1 MKYKVMFFGT
11 PEIAKIV
18 LETLFNMH
26 EVDLIAVVSQ
36 PDAHFDR
43 KKNVIYSPV
52 KQFCLDHNI
61 KLFQPEKIKEI
72 EEEIRILGPDII
84 ITCAFGQFINRGII
98 DIPKYKIVNIHAS
111 LLPKLRG
118 GAPIHYAILNG
129 ELKTGI
135 TLMHTIKKMDAG
147 NILFQRSLEINDC
160 TTTKSLTLELANLS
174 ALMIKEHF
182 LELVKPNLVGI
193 QQDENSVSFAY
204 NIQKDQN
211 IINFD
216 QPAFFINRF
225 VNAMYD
231 KPIAI
236 MQYNG
241 VSIKVY
247 QVKITNQKSCQKPG
261 TIMIFKNQLFVSTQD
276 FDIELLLIQLPNK
289 KPLSPKVLL
298 NGKNP
303 FIN

>member
-1 MKYKVMFFGT
+1 
-11 PEIAKIV
+11 
-18 LETLFNMH
+18 
-26 EVDLIAVVSQ
+26 
-36 PDAHFDR
+36 
-43 KKNVIYSPV
+43 
-52 KQFCLDHNI
+52 
-61 KLFQPEKIKEI
+61 
-72 EEEIRILGPDII
+72 
-84 ITCAFGQFINRGII
+84 
-98 DIPKYKIVNIHAS
+98 
-111 LLPKLRG
+111 
-118 GAPIHYAILNG
+118 
-129 ELKTGI
+129 
-135 TLMHTIKKMDAG
+135 MHTIKKMDAG

>member
-43 KKNVIYSPV
+43 KKNVVYSPV

-84 ITCAFGQFINRGII
+84 ITCAFGQFINQGII

-193 QQDENSVSFAY
+193 QQDENSVSFA
-204 NIQKDQN
+204 
-211 IINFD
+211 
-216 QPAFFINRF
+216 
-225 VNAMYD
+225 
-231 KPIAI
+231 
-236 MQYNG
+236 
-241 VSIKVY
+241 
-247 QVKITNQKSCQKPG
+247 
-261 TIMIFKNQLFVSTQD
+261 
-276 FDIELLLIQLPNK
+276 
-289 KPLSPKVLL
+289 
-298 NGKNP
+298 
-303 FIN
+303 